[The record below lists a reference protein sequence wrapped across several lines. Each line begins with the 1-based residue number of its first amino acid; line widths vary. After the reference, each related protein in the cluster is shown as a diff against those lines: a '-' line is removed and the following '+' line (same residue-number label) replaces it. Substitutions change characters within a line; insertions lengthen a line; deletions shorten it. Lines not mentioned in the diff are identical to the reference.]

1 MIMDSFQGWYKD
13 GTEGTQDYRSLS
25 AVFMLLR
32 IAIVCWF
39 LIVIQLFLQ
48 KAVGTRCMVVT
59 AVVHI
64 LIGIFHLTAKPYK
77 RHWMNNVD
85 GLLLILIGFLVI
97 LLISKYITW

>member
-1 MIMDSFQGWYKD
+1 MIMDAFQGWYKD

-32 IAIVCWF
+32 IAIVGQF
-39 LIVIQLFLQ
+39 FIVQLFLQ
-48 KAVGTRCMVVT
+48 DVGVTEVVVT

-85 GLLLILIGFLVI
+85 GLLLILIGSLAI
-97 LLISKYITW
+97 LLVSKNITW